1 MKFLAFAVLIFLHM
15 QVQAQRYGTGLMFND
30 GNYTKAKIRANL
42 NSTDFEKLPDTYS
55 LKKYCPAPGNQLQL
69 NTSPTWAVAW
79 SANSI
84 LENQQP
90 EQLNSNNPLSPAYL
104 YHQARRMND
113 QNCEEGLDLYETLE
127 FFKTYKMAYF
137 EQFLEFCPKYPPK
150 NLEPR
155 TDGKILDYRKLF
167 DHAQTKN
174 FRLQAVKKSISQN
187 LPVVIGMYCPPSFFN
202 ARDYWQPAELMNNE
216 FPGQAL
222 CVVGYDD
229 DKYGGAFEVMNSWG
243 KDWGINGFTWI
254 RYDDFLA
261 FGKYAYELFHMSADE
276 MATKLSGSV
285 ELKLN
290 TNKPVLMER
299 LTTGVFRSVHP
310 FATGTY
316 FRIYLKNENP
326 AFIYVFG
333 VDQAHQVFR
342 IFPYTD
348 NISPALVYENDELTI
363 PGEDSYIEVIG
374 EPGQEV
380 LCILYSKEPIDFDNL
395 TESLA
400 RFPGNLM
407 ENLDALLQGKIID
420 PNDID
425 WKKDSISFEVINK
438 SRSVILIQIQINHI

>member
-1 MKFLAFAVLIFLHM
+1 MKFLAFAVFLVLHL
-15 QVQAQRYGTGLMFND
+15 QVQAQRYGTGLLFND
-30 GNYTKAKIRANL
+30 ENYAKAKIRANY
-42 NSTDFEKLPDTYS
+42 NSADFENLPPAHS
-55 LKKYCPAPGNQLQL
+55 LKLYCPAPGNQLQL

-79 SANSI
+79 SANTI
-84 LENQQP
+84 LDNQQP
-90 EQLNSNNPLSPAYL
+90 DHAKSSNPLSPAHL

-113 QNCEEGLDLYETLE
+113 QNCEDGLDLYETLE
-127 FFKTYKMAYF
+127 FFKTYNVDYF

-167 DHAQTKN
+167 DQAQTKN
-174 FRLQAVKKSISQN
+174 FKLLAVKKSISQN
-187 LPVVIGMYCPPSFFN
+187 LPVVIGMTCPPSFFN
-202 ARDYWQPAELMNNE
+202 ARNYWQPAELTSSE

-243 KDWGINGFTWI
+243 KDWGNSGFIWI

-261 FGKYAYELFHMSADE
+261 FVKYAYELYHMSANE
-276 MATKLSGSV
+276 TMTNLSGSV
-285 ELKLN
+285 ELKMN

-299 LTTGVFRSVHP
+299 LATGVFRSVHP

-333 VDQAHQVFR
+333 VDQAHQIFR
-342 IFPYTD
+342 IFPYSD
-348 NISPALVYENDELTI
+348 NISPALVYRGDELTI

-374 EPGQEV
+374 DPGQEV
-380 LCILYSKEPIDFDNL
+380 LCILYSKDPIDFDILMKN
-395 TESLA
+395 LA
-400 RFPGNLM
+400 RYPGNLM
-407 ENLDALLQGKIID
+407 ENLDALLHGKIID
-420 PNDID
+420 PKDIHWKNDN
-425 WKKDSISFEVINK
+425 ISFEVTNK
-438 SRSVILIQIQINHI
+438 SRSAVLIQIQINHI